1 MVGNSPVPTMDE
13 LPFKIV
19 KMLGARDEVIA
30 RREFVDLPRRRHGIS
45 HHWIA
50 GASLSGNA
58 NDALLPVL
66 VVILQQ
72 VCKTFL
78 VHRQFNTFLTLAEI
92 SLNSLTNNEGKDHAS
107 AIHYDR
113 NAIGSGGNVGD
124 HECR

>member
-1 MVGNSPVPTMDE
+1 LRVENLSICQGGGMESLIIGS
-13 LPFKIV
+13 L
-19 KMLGARDEVIA
+19 ARV
-30 RREFVDLPRRRHGIS
+30 V
-45 HHWIA
+45 
-50 GASLSGNA
+50 LSGNA

-78 VHRQFNTFLTLAEI
+78 VYRQFNTFLTLAEI

>member
-50 GASLSGNA
+50 GASRSERECKRRIASGSRCNSA
-58 NDALLPVL
+58 TG
-66 VVILQQ
+66 LQNFFG
-72 VCKTFL
+72 V
-78 VHRQFNTFLTLAEI
+78 
-92 SLNSLTNNEGKDHAS
+92 
-107 AIHYDR
+107 
-113 NAIGSGGNVGD
+113 
-124 HECR
+124 